1 MSIKKNKS
9 KVVHEYTSEEIL
21 NILSERLV
29 KGESV
34 NNLSKELNISSFD
47 LFGYV
52 KQLKDSGVNITFTDR
67 GDDVRISI
75 SHQPDFTKENVYRIK
90 CDETHTKIGVISD
103 PRFGSKNEQI
113 AMLNDI
119 YRKFVKEG
127 VSYVI
132 VAGNLLEGK
141 YNKTD

>member
-1 MSIKKNKS
+1 MSVKKNKEKNS
-9 KVVHEYTSEEIL
+9 NQEFNSDEIL
-21 NILSERLV
+21 SILSERLA

-34 NNLSKELNISSFD
+34 SNLSKELKISSYD

-52 KQLKDSGVNITFTDR
+52 KQLKDGGVNITFTDV
-67 GDDVRISI
+67 GDDVKLSI

-90 CDETHTKIGVISD
+90 TDDNHTKIGVISD
-103 PRFGSKNEQI
+103 LRFGSKSEQI

-119 YRKFVKEG
+119 YRKFAHEG

-141 YNKTD
+141 

>member
-103 PRFGSKNEQI
+103 LRFGSK
-113 AMLNDI
+113 
-119 YRKFVKEG
+119 K
-127 VSYVI
+127 
-132 VAGNLLEGK
+132 
-141 YNKTD
+141 